1 MEEKRSEFIRFFYVV
16 LEKYQNNFV
25 TIQLLKNF
33 IYRQYKKRMNL

>member
-16 LEKYQNNFV
+16 LEKYQSNFV

-33 IYRQYKKRMNL
+33 IIGNIRKE